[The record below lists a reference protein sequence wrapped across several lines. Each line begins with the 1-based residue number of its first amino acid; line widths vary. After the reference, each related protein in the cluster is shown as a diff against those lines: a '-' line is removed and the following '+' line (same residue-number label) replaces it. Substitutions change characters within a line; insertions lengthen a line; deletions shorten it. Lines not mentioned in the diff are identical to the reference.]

1 MNRAVVLAMFVAGAS
16 AGSLAC
22 SSAYAQ
28 SADENDEGFYLG
40 GGVGQFN
47 LKLDDI
53 DQTDEAI
60 ERLDDDDTAWKAFGG
75 WRMNPY
81 FALEVAYVDFG
92 RPSQRATTANG
103 SGGDFSADISGF
115 EPSVLGTIPLGPLE
129 LFGKIGYL
137 FYDVDASVDLD
148 NGPDFDSSSSEQDLT
163 YGGGVGMT
171 FFQHLNARLEYQRIG
186 SSRIDDADAFWFSGA
201 WRF

>member
-1 MNRAVVLAMFVAGAS
+1 MMAAGAC

-22 SSAYAQ
+22 SSAVAQ
-28 SADENDEGFYLG
+28 GAENDEGFYLG

-47 LKLDDI
+47 LKLDDF

-60 ERLDDDDTAWKAFGG
+60 EQLDDDDTAWKAFVG
-75 WRMNPY
+75 WRMNPH

-92 RPSQRATTANG
+92 RPSDRFETSG
-103 SGGDFSADISGF
+103 SSGDFRADISGF
-115 EPSVLGTIPLGPLE
+115 EPSIVGTIPLGPVE

-137 FYDVDASVDLD
+137 FYDVDASLDLD
-148 NGPDFDSSSSEQDLT
+148 DGPDFDSSASEEDLT

-171 FFQHLNARLEYQRIG
+171 FFERLNARLEYQRID
-186 SSRIDDADAFWFSGA
+186 SDVIDDADAFWLSGA

>member
-1 MNRAVVLAMFVAGAS
+1 MNRAVVLAMVVAGAS
-16 AGSLAC
+16 SSLAC
-22 SSAYAQ
+22 SSVFAQ
-28 SADENDEGFYLG
+28 GPDENDEGFYLG

-47 LKLDDI
+47 LKLDDV

-60 ERLDDDDTAWKAFGG
+60 ESLDDSDTAWKAFAG

-81 FALEVAYVDFG
+81 FSLELAYVDFG
-92 RPSQRATTANG
+92 RPSDRFETAG

-115 EPSVLGTIPLGPLE
+115 EPSILGTIPLGPVE
-129 LFGKIGYL
+129 LFGKVGYL

-148 NGPDFDSSSSEQDLT
+148 NGPGFDSSSSEQDFT

-171 FFQHLNARLEYQRIG
+171 FFGRLNARLEYQRID
-186 SSRIDDADAFWFSGA
+186 SDVISDSDAFWFSGA

>member
-1 MNRAVVLAMFVAGAS
+1 MNRAVLMAMVVAGAS

-22 SSAYAQ
+22 SSAFAQ
-28 SADENDEGFYLG
+28 GVENDSGFYVG

-47 LKLDDI
+47 LKLDDV

-60 ERLDDDDTAWKAFGG
+60 ERLDDDDTAWKAFVG
-75 WRMNPY
+75 WRMNPM
-81 FALEVAYVDFG
+81 FALELAYVDFG
-92 RPSQRATTANG
+92 GPSDRFETSG
-103 SGGDFSADISGF
+103 SSGDFQAEISGF
-115 EPSVLGTIPLGPLE
+115 EPSLVATFPVGPVE
-129 LFGKIGYL
+129 LFGKVGYL

-148 NGPDFDSSSSEQDLT
+148 NGPDFDSSSSENDFT

-171 FFQHLNARLEYQRIG
+171 FFGRLNARLEYQRID
-186 SSRIDDADAFWFSGA
+186 SSVVDDADAFWFSGA

>member
-1 MNRAVVLAMFVAGAS
+1 MNRAVVFAMAVAGAS
-16 AGSLAC
+16 VGSLAC
-22 SSAYAQ
+22 SSAFAQ
-28 SADENDEGFYLG
+28 SADENDEGFYIG

-47 LKLDDI
+47 LKLDDV

-60 ERLDDDDTAWKAFGG
+60 ESLDDSDTAWKAFVG

-81 FALEVAYVDFG
+81 FSLELAYVDFG
-92 RPSQRATTANG
+92 NPSDRFETAG
-103 SGGDFSADISGF
+103 SGGDFSASLSGF
-115 EPSVLGTIPLGPLE
+115 EPSILGTIPLGPVE
-129 LFGKIGYL
+129 LFGKVGYL

-148 NGPDFDSSSSEQDLT
+148 NGPGFDSSSSESDFT

-171 FFQHLNARLEYQRIG
+171 FFGRLNARLEYQRID
-186 SSRIDDADAFWFSGA
+186 SSVVDDADAFWFSGA

>member
-1 MNRAVVLAMFVAGAS
+1 MNRAIVWAMVVAGAS

-22 SSAYAQ
+22 SSAFAQ
-28 SADENDEGFYLG
+28 GADENDEGLYIG

-47 LKLDDI
+47 LKLDDV

-60 ERLDDDDTAWKAFGG
+60 ESLDDSDTAWKAFVG

-81 FALEVAYVDFG
+81 FSLEVAYVDFG
-92 RPSQRATTANG
+92 GPSDRFETSG
-103 SGGDFSADISGF
+103 SGGDFRADISGF
-115 EPSVLGTIPLGPLE
+115 EPSILGTIPLGPVE
-129 LFGKIGYL
+129 LFGKLGYL

-148 NGPDFDSSSSEQDLT
+148 NGPDFDSSSSENDFT
-163 YGGGVGMT
+163 YGAGVGMT
-171 FFQHLNARLEYQRIG
+171 FFERLHARLEYQRID
-186 SSRIDDADAFWFSGA
+186 SSVVDDADAFWFSGA

>member
-1 MNRAVVLAMFVAGAS
+1 MNRSVVLATVLAAGAA

-22 SSAYAQ
+22 SSAFAQ
-28 SADENDEGFYLG
+28 GVENESGFYLG

-53 DQTDEAI
+53 NQTDEAI
-60 ERLDDDDTAWKAFGG
+60 ERLDDSDTSWKAFVG

-81 FALEVAYVDFG
+81 FSLEAAYVDFG
-92 RPSQRATTANG
+92 RPSDRFETSG
-103 SGGDFSADISGF
+103 SGGDFSAKISGF
-115 EPSVLGTIPLGPLE
+115 EPSAIGTLPLGPVE
-129 LFGKIGYL
+129 LFGKVGYL

-148 NGPDFDSSSSEQDLT
+148 NGPGFDSSSSEQDFT

-171 FFQHLNARLEYQRIG
+171 LFERLHARLEYQRID
-186 SSRIDDADAFWFSGA
+186 SSKINDADAFWFSGA